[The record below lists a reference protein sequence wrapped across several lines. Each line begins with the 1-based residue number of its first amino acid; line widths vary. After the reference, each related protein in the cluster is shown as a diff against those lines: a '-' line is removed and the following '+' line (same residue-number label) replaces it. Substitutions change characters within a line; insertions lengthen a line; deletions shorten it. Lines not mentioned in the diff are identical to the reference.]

1 MEGKGGGGRWGGR
14 RRERGHYDSCRECD
28 WDRAGWLVKG
38 SGRKSWRVLP
48 LPAKSSQS
56 KAPTL
61 AILLLLSAVRND
73 MLLIS
78 FWTTKFCSSRLKFW
92 WGRQCRDQT
101 GWRGSQQGGAEWTGT
116 HVGLGPVDEDLA
128 HHPEQLLGAGIG
140 LRQPVRPGW
149 ARRGPVSHGGRDPH
163 RELPGEGTT
172 QLGGGGFWDNL
183 AIQVI

>member
-1 MEGKGGGGRWGGR
+1 MGKQEEGYMGCG
-14 RRERGHYDSCRECD
+14 DSCKECD
-28 WDRAGWLVKG
+28 QAGQTGWVKG
-38 SGRKSWRVLP
+38 SGRKAEGAPTLP
-48 LPAKSSQS
+48 TKSSYR

-92 WGRQCRDQT
+92 REKQCQDQPQ
-101 GWRGSQQGGAEWTGT
+101 WRGSWQGGAEWAGT

-140 LRQPVRPGW
+140 LRQPVRPG
-149 ARRGPVSHGGRDPH
+149 
-163 RELPGEGTT
+163 
-172 QLGGGGFWDNL
+172 
-183 AIQVI
+183 